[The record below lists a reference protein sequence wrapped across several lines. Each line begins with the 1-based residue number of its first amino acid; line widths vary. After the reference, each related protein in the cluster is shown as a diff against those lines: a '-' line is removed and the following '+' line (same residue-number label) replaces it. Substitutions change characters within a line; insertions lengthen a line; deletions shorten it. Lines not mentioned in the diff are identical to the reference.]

1 MQKVLC
7 ASIAALAAMLAPA
20 VAADLSVAPIYK
32 SPPAPTTTWGGS
44 YLGLSGGGA
53 WGRAAIQNGPTGA
66 DATPGF
72 NLNGGLIGITSGLQI
87 QNGQWVL
94 GYEGD
99 TSITSKKGS
108 ALELAPNY
116 AAVQWA
122 YGNLLIRSGD
132 VSGAGVWR

>member
-1 MQKVLC
+1 TSRVYLRQVQKNARKRFGMQKVLC

-32 SPPAPTTTWGGS
+32 VPPAPSATWSGS
-44 YLGLSGGGA
+44 YIGLSGGGA
-53 WGRAAIQNGPTGA
+53 WGHAKIQNGTTGL

-72 NLNGGLIGITSGLQI
+72 DLSGGLIGITSGMQI

-108 ALELAPNY
+108 ATDLPP
-116 AAVQWA
+116 AVA
-122 YGNLLIRSGD
+122 
-132 VSGAGVWR
+132 